1 VNVLAKF
8 ETVFENEEAVRL
20 LNYLVSYKE
29 FVNKNEN
36 NSSRNLVDGE
46 LAVQIAAEPIPTK

>member
-1 VNVLAKF
+1 MLAKF
-8 ETVFENEEAVRL
+8 ETVFENEDAVRL

-36 NSSRNLVDGE
+36 NSSRNLVDNG
-46 LAVQIAAEPIPTK
+46 IAIQVTAEPISIK